1 VYHGLTF
8 QTYDTRLSLATT
20 TRSKNT
26 TLGLPLSHNVLEPLW
41 NRLTEKKGM
50 VSTTRMDHLPAEQA
64 DDDDND
70 DERRESSMNGG
81 CDRDSR
87 FSCNI
92 CLESVSNEP
101 VLTLCGHVYCWHC
114 LYMWLKPGLT
124 AAEQA
129 DLGIPPPRTMG
140 GAAATIISDASR
152 RVCPTCKAP
161 CSVQRVVPIFV
172 RSETTARPHS
182 GGGSSSSTAG
192 GEKSAQAVLE
202 VDANESGGLRRRNVA
217 SSAGAATAASED
229 GAAPTI
235 PRVIHQ
241 RPPEQQHDDQYQRRM
256 DETIPRRPIT
266 RLAERS
272 EVRLGLAPPLYA
284 SASLSHGMFPL
295 VHQPFMPH
303 DAPADEG
310 ATEYLSRLLLLLGS
324 FVILC
329 LLVFP

>member
-1 VYHGLTF
+1 
-8 QTYDTRLSLATT
+8 
-20 TRSKNT
+20 
-26 TLGLPLSHNVLEPLW
+26 
-41 NRLTEKKGM
+41 M
-50 VSTTRMDHLPAEQA
+50 VSTTTMDHLPAEQA
-64 DDDDND
+64 EDD

-129 DLGIPPPRTMG
+129 ELGIPPRTMG
-140 GAAATIISDASR
+140 APTISDASR

-172 RSETTARPHS
+172 RSETTRPHS
-182 GGGSSSSTAG
+182 GGGSSSSAEN
-192 GEKSAQAVLE
+192 GEKKSAQAVLE
-202 VDANESGGLRRRNVA
+202 VDANEGGGLRRRNVI
-217 SSAGAATAASED
+217 SSAGAAASED
-229 GAAPTI
+229 GTSVVVGMASTTAPTTI

-241 RPPEQQHDDQYQRRM
+241 RPPPQQQHDDQYHRRM

-272 EVRLGLAPPLYA
+272 EVRLGLAPPLFA